1 MGGRERR
8 WRWHR
13 HKKEEEEGIDF
24 SQRRI
29 GYSRFDK
36 DIFHGGNA
44 AKLGGNVVCINKLN
58 HAFWEFVVEF
68 PESSHTWYVPYIL
81 PGQDLLQSSLVI
93 FFFSWLTGVGAV
105 RRPRS

>member
-29 GYSRFDK
+29 GCSRFDK
-36 DIFHGGNA
+36 DIFLGKNA
-44 AKLGGNVVCINKLN
+44 ANFGGNVVCINKLN
-58 HAFWEFVVEF
+58 HAFWELVVEF
-68 PESSHTWYVPYIL
+68 PEFSHMLCTVHTSWAGSVA
-81 PGQDLLQSSLVI
+81 I
-93 FFFSWLTGVGAV
+93 FFGYLLLLLVDRGGG
-105 RRPRS
+105 RS